1 MIDKTSAP
9 TKQIVTEIYSR
20 ISGYY
25 RPVNQW
31 NKAKANEFAERK
43 YIDVKKAMEKEIPIA

>member
-9 TKQIVTEIYSR
+9 VKQIVTEIYSR

-43 YIDVKKAMEKEIPIA
+43 YIDVKKAMSKDLAIE